1 MKAMIKN
8 AETGSFEDRTIE
20 VLHDAVIQCCGP
32 NGWDLYANSDSI
44 SQQLKALSECGEACD
59 SVNKGD
65 YEQLK
70 DDIGDIMVC
79 LINWCQID
87 YHCFLSAWVAVFS
100 ANGTEAGYVEIEND
114 DNKITVIELVN
125 CISMAERAADCID
138 SAIIILKE
146 ICAVSGLDIVECL
159 GVAYDVISKRKGRI
173 INGTFVKNLVLQ

>member
-1 MKAMIKN
+1 
-8 AETGSFEDRTIE
+8 
-20 VLHDAVIQCCGP
+20 
-32 NGWDLYANSDSI
+32 
-44 SQQLKALSECGEACD
+44 
-59 SVNKGD
+59 
-65 YEQLK
+65 
-70 DDIGDIMVC
+70 MVC